1 MFAESDLIGIPHRIV
16 VGEKS
21 LNQGEVEYKGRKNQ
35 ETFNITLNDVVENLK
50 KITTKII

>member
-1 MFAESDLIGIPHRIV
+1 MFLAGFHHLHEMN
-16 VGEKS
+16 KS

-35 ETFNITLNDVVENLK
+35 ETYNIRLNDVVENLK

>member
-1 MFAESDLIGIPHRIV
+1 MLDDRDLRPGIMFAESDLIGIPHRIV

-35 ETFNITLNDVVENLK
+35 ETFNITLK
-50 KITTKII
+50 

>member
-21 LNQGEVEYKGRKNQ
+21 LNLGEVEYKGRKDQ
-35 ETFNITLNDVVENLK
+35 EACNISLNDVVENLK
-50 KITTKII
+50 KVTKTI